1 MLGKVKTKVQV
12 SEVVFKG
19 REDKLKGKALD
30 TPAETR
36 RKVATA
42 VPTEELNIMV
52 SFHCLVQ
59 ERELRSHLSCPQ
71 RKSEVNIKN

>member
-42 VPTEELNIMV
+42 VPTEEL
-52 SFHCLVQ
+52 
-59 ERELRSHLSCPQ
+59 
-71 RKSEVNIKN
+71 